1 MSDSSCNSFKDS
13 GPKVDMIIINDKM
26 KWKAMLEIRFGV
38 HSRLLIKSK
47 WSDSFLHGKQLC

>member
-47 WSDSFLHGKQLC
+47 W